1 MDYQRIDRY
10 MDFHFTDEV
19 GDKVCR
25 IYCADKPTET
35 FWDLQYLE
43 ERVDLQEYLID
54 HIAHHC
60 GIKNCGMA
68 YNLTKRAQCVDEYLY
83 DVYGKTFRSPIC
95 NDKEIDIAE
104 YCYEMEPEIYYDI
117 AQTIIA
123 GEVDNAVVALEENG
137 EYQLG
142 IFTYKME
149 DYKENDDE

>member
-25 IYCADKPTET
+25 IYSADEPTDLT
-35 FWDLQYLE
+35 WHLQYLE
-43 ERVDLQEYLID
+43 ERINLQEYLID
-54 HIAHHC
+54 HIAHHR
-60 GIKNCGMA
+60 GIENRGMA
-68 YNLTKRAQCVDEYLY
+68 YNLTKRAPCVDDYLY

-123 GEVDNAVVALEENG
+123 STVDDAITALEEAG

-142 IFTYKME
+142 IFTYKLE
-149 DYKENDDE
+149 EYKEEEQ